1 MICHVTG
8 NHWCEKSWE
17 NAARPRA
24 LTVEKYGAFG
34 GLMPLPPP
42 PVGADEGIG
51 PYGGLVE
58 GRINFPITPVKGG
71 SKNFGPSGG
80 WSLRGAGRGLVEG
93 RHPQRGRHLFRPFGA
108 PIEEVFQSS
117 PKGIPQ
123 FCILHFEFCI
133 RTERWC
139 FAGLRVKN
147 IHEFE
152 IPEHPVIEAMQ
163 RYGEYPW
170 KVRKRRRKW
179 RKETNLHSTGHSMTP

>member
-8 NHWCEKSWE
+8 NHWCEKRWE

-42 PVGADEGIG
+42 LRGHLFRRWWEGRCGHRPLRGAGGRTNKFSDHPRKGGIEKFRTIRGLVPTGERGGGWWKDGTPQGEGTSSGAARHLPQRGRHWGGALVERAGVGTG

-80 WSLRGAGRGLVEG
+80 LVPTGSGA
-93 RHPQRGRHLFRPFGA
+93 
-108 PIEEVFQSS
+108 VFQS
-117 PKGIPQ
+117 
-123 FCILHFEFCI
+123 
-133 RTERWC
+133 
-139 FAGLRVKN
+139 
-147 IHEFE
+147 
-152 IPEHPVIEAMQ
+152 PEAP
-163 RYGEYPW
+163 
-170 KVRKRRRKW
+170 
-179 RKETNLHSTGHSMTP
+179 